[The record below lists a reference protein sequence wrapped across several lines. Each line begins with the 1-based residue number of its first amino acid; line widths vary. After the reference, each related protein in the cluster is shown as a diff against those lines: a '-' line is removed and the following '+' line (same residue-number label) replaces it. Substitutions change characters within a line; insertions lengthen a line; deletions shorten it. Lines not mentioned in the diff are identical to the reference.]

1 MRGKIQSFQDKFI
14 CFLHITMYNKSKEVV
29 ILKLIAL
36 DMDGTLLSSNLEIS
50 NENLQ
55 AIQTAKE
62 AGHIVMICS
71 GRAKEDALKL
81 LEEYKLS
88 LPVGASNGAIVYVD
102 GKVINSRCLQND
114 KVYKLAKLLESEGFP
129 YKLYTNKGVYSPYT
143 WQDQVMQAFEENK
156 HALDVTL
163 KELERITEK
172 QKKSNLITDFQ
183 KIEDV
188 VNNTEL
194 EISKFFILT
203 FNAEHRTQLLS
214 VLQED
219 TDISVTASAPTNVE
233 IMDKHG
239 HKGNGLQEMAAYF
252 NIPIEDTI
260 AIGDNF
266 NDVPMLQVAGL
277 SVAMGN
283 AEEDVKKLCDV
294 VTLTNNEH
302 GVAHA
307 IEQFVLKQAS
317 SSK

>member
-1 MRGKIQSFQDKFI
+1 MRDKIQAFQDKFI
-14 CFLHITMYNKSKEVV
+14 CFLHITMYNKNKEVV

-36 DMDGTLLSSNLEIS
+36 DMDGTLLSSSLEIS
-50 NENLQ
+50 KENLQ

-102 GKVINSRCLQND
+102 GKVINSRCLPND

-163 KELERITEK
+163 EELERITEK

-183 KIEDV
+183 RIEDV
-188 VNNTEL
+188 VNNPEL

-203 FNAEHRTQLLS
+203 FNAEHRAQLLS
-214 VLQED
+214 MLQED

-283 AEEDVKKLCDV
+283 AEEDVK
-294 VTLTNNEH
+294 TM
-302 GVAHA
+302 
-307 IEQFVLKQAS
+307 
-317 SSK
+317 

>member
-1 MRGKIQSFQDKFI
+1 
-14 CFLHITMYNKSKEVV
+14 MYNKSKEVV

-50 NENLQ
+50 KENLQ

-114 KVYKLAKLLESEGFP
+114 KVYKLAKLLEFEGFP

-163 KELERITEK
+163 EELERITEK

-188 VNNTEL
+188 VNNPEL

-203 FNAEHRTQLLS
+203 FNATHRAQLLS
-214 VLQED
+214 MLQED

-283 AEEDVKKLCDV
+283 AEEDVKNYV
-294 VTLTNNEH
+294 M
-302 GVAHA
+302 
-307 IEQFVLKQAS
+307 S
-317 SSK
+317 

>member
-1 MRGKIQSFQDKFI
+1 M
-14 CFLHITMYNKSKEVV
+14 
-29 ILKLIAL
+29 KLIAL

-50 NENLQ
+50 KENLQ

-114 KVYKLAKLLESEGFP
+114 KVYKLAKLLEFEGFP

-163 KELERITEK
+163 EELERITEK

-188 VNNTEL
+188 VNNPEL

-203 FNAEHRTQLLS
+203 FNATHRAQLLS
-214 VLQED
+214 MLQED

-307 IEQFVLKQAS
+307 IEKFVLKQTS

>member
-1 MRGKIQSFQDKFI
+1 M
-14 CFLHITMYNKSKEVV
+14 
-29 ILKLIAL
+29 
-36 DMDGTLLSSNLEIS
+36 
-50 NENLQ
+50 
-55 AIQTAKE
+55 
-62 AGHIVMICS
+62 
-71 GRAKEDALKL
+71 
-81 LEEYKLS
+81 
-88 LPVGASNGAIVYVD
+88 GAIVYVD

-163 KELERITEK
+163 EELERITEK

-188 VNNTEL
+188 VSNPEL

-203 FNAEHRTQLLS
+203 FNAGHRAQLLS
-214 VLQED
+214 MLQED
-219 TDISVTASAPTNVE
+219 TDIMVTASAPTNLE
-233 IMDKHG
+233 IMDKNG
-239 HKGNGLQEMAAYF
+239 HKGNGLKQMAAHF
-252 NIPIEDTI
+252 NIPIEDTV

-266 NDVPMLQVAGL
+266 NDVPMLEAAGL

-307 IEQFVLKQAS
+307 IEQFVLKQTS

>member
-1 MRGKIQSFQDKFI
+1 MRDKIQSFQDKFI
-14 CFLHITMYNKSKEVV
+14 CFLHITMYNKNKEVV

-36 DMDGTLLSSNLEIS
+36 DMDGTLLSSSLEIS
-50 NENLQ
+50 KENLQ

-129 YKLYTNKGVYSPYT
+129 YKIYTNKGVYSPYT

-163 KELERITEK
+163 EELERITEK

-183 KIEDV
+183 RIEDV
-188 VNNTEL
+188 VNNPEL

-203 FNAEHRTQLLS
+203 FNAEHRAQLLS
-214 VLQED
+214 MLQED

-283 AEEDVKKLCDV
+283 AEEDVK
-294 VTLTNNEH
+294 TM
-302 GVAHA
+302 
-307 IEQFVLKQAS
+307 
-317 SSK
+317 

>member
-14 CFLHITMYNKSKEVV
+14 CFLHITMYNKNKEVV

-36 DMDGTLLSSNLEIS
+36 DMDGTLLSSSLEIS
-50 NENLQ
+50 KENLQ

-163 KELERITEK
+163 EELERITEK

-188 VNNTEL
+188 VNNPEL

-283 AEEDVKKLCDV
+283 AEEDVKK
-294 VTLTNNEH
+294 TM
-302 GVAHA
+302 
-307 IEQFVLKQAS
+307 
-317 SSK
+317 

>member
-1 MRGKIQSFQDKFI
+1 MRDKIQSFQDKFI
-14 CFLHITMYNKSKEVV
+14 CFLHITMYNKNKEVV

-36 DMDGTLLSSNLEIS
+36 DMDGTLLSSSLEIS
-50 NENLQ
+50 KENLQ

-156 HALDVTL
+156 HVLDVTL
-163 KELERITEK
+163 EELERITEK

-183 KIEDV
+183 RIEDV
-188 VNNTEL
+188 VNNPEL

-203 FNAEHRTQLLS
+203 FNAEHRVQLLS
-214 VLQED
+214 MLQED

-283 AEEDVKKLCDV
+283 AEEDVK
-294 VTLTNNEH
+294 TM
-302 GVAHA
+302 
-307 IEQFVLKQAS
+307 
-317 SSK
+317 

>member
-1 MRGKIQSFQDKFI
+1 
-14 CFLHITMYNKSKEVV
+14 MYNKSKEVV

-50 NENLQ
+50 KENLQ
-55 AIQTAKE
+55 AIHAAQE

-71 GRAKEDALKL
+71 GRAKEDALKV

-102 GKVINSRCLQND
+102 GNVINSRCLQND

-129 YKLYTNKGVYSPYT
+129 YKLYTNQGVYAPYN
-143 WQDQVMQAFEENK
+143 WNEQVMRTFEENK
-156 HALDVTL
+156 HELDITIE
-163 KELERITEK
+163 ELERITEK

-188 VNNTEL
+188 ISNADL

-203 FNAEHRTQLLS
+203 FHARHRSALLQT
-214 VLQED
+214 LQKDKE
-219 TDISVTASAPTNVE
+219 IMVTASAPTNLE
-233 IMDKHG
+233 IMDKDG
-239 HKGNGLQEMAAYF
+239 HKGNGLREMAAHF
-252 NIPIEDTI
+252 NIPLRDTV

-266 NDVPMLQVAGL
+266 NDVPMLEIAGL
-277 SVAMGN
+277 SVAMRN

-294 VTLTNNEH
+294 VTLTNDEH
-302 GVAHA
+302 GVAYA
-307 IEQFVLKQAS
+307 IKQYVLKQPS

>member
-1 MRGKIQSFQDKFI
+1 
-14 CFLHITMYNKSKEVV
+14 MYNKSKEVV

-50 NENLQ
+50 KENLQ

-114 KVYKLAKLLESEGFP
+114 KVYKLAKLLEFEGFP

-163 KELERITEK
+163 EELERITEK

-188 VNNTEL
+188 VNNPEL

-203 FNAEHRTQLLS
+203 FNATHRAQLLS
-214 VLQED
+214 MLQED

-307 IEQFVLKQAS
+307 IEKFVLKQTS

>member
-1 MRGKIQSFQDKFI
+1 
-14 CFLHITMYNKSKEVV
+14 
-29 ILKLIAL
+29 
-36 DMDGTLLSSNLEIS
+36 
-50 NENLQ
+50 
-55 AIQTAKE
+55 
-62 AGHIVMICS
+62 GHIVMICS

-102 GKVINSRCLQND
+102 GKVINSRCLPND

-163 KELERITEK
+163 EELERITEK

-183 KIEDV
+183 RIEDV
-188 VNNTEL
+188 VNNPEL

-203 FNAEHRTQLLS
+203 FNAEHRAQLLS
-214 VLQED
+214 MLQED

-307 IEQFVLKQAS
+307 IEQFVLKQTS

>member
-1 MRGKIQSFQDKFI
+1 M
-14 CFLHITMYNKSKEVV
+14 
-29 ILKLIAL
+29 KLIAL

-50 NENLQ
+50 KENLQ

-143 WQDQVMQAFEENK
+143 WQDQVMQAFKENK

-163 KELERITEK
+163 EELERITEK

-188 VNNTEL
+188 VNNPEL

-203 FNAEHRTQLLS
+203 FNAVHRAQLLS
-214 VLQED
+214 MLQED

-307 IEQFVLKQAS
+307 IEKFVLKQTS

>member
-1 MRGKIQSFQDKFI
+1 
-14 CFLHITMYNKSKEVV
+14 MYNKNKEVV

-50 NENLQ
+50 KENLQ
-55 AIQTAKE
+55 AIRTAQA

-81 LEEYKLS
+81 LEEYRLS
-88 LPVGASNGAIVYVD
+88 IPVGASNGAIVYVD
-102 GKVINSRCLQND
+102 GKVINARCLQND

-129 YKLYTNKGVYSPYT
+129 YKLYTNKGVYAPST
-143 WQDQVMQAFEENK
+143 WQEKVMHAFEENK
-156 HALDVTL
+156 HALEVSL
-163 KELERITEK
+163 EELERITEK
-172 QKKSNLITDFQ
+172 QKKANLITDFK

-188 VNNTEL
+188 VDNPEL
-194 EISKFFILT
+194 EVSKFFILT
-203 FNAEHRTQLLS
+203 FNAEHRSQLLH
-214 VLQED
+214 VLQKD
-219 TDISVTASAPTNVE
+219 TEIMVTASAPTNLE

-239 HKGNGLQEMAAYF
+239 HKGNGLQEMASYF
-252 NIPIEDTI
+252 NIPIQDTI

-266 NDVPMLQVAGL
+266 NDVPMLEVAGL

-294 VTLTNNEH
+294 VTLTNDEH

-307 IEQFVLKQAS
+307 IEQYVLQPS

>member
-1 MRGKIQSFQDKFI
+1 MRDKIQSFQDKFI
-14 CFLHITMYNKSKEVV
+14 CFLHITMYNKNKEVV

-36 DMDGTLLSSNLEIS
+36 DMDGTLLSSSLEIS
-50 NENLQ
+50 KENLQ

-163 KELERITEK
+163 EELERITEK

-183 KIEDV
+183 RIEDV
-188 VNNTEL
+188 VNNPEL

-203 FNAEHRTQLLS
+203 FNAEHRAQLLS
-214 VLQED
+214 MLQED

-283 AEEDVKKLCDV
+283 AEEDVKKLM
-294 VTLTNNEH
+294 
-302 GVAHA
+302 
-307 IEQFVLKQAS
+307 
-317 SSK
+317 

>member
-1 MRGKIQSFQDKFI
+1 
-14 CFLHITMYNKSKEVV
+14 MYNKSKEVV

-50 NENLQ
+50 KENLR

-163 KELERITEK
+163 EELERITEK

-188 VNNTEL
+188 VNNPEL

-203 FNAEHRTQLLS
+203 FNAAHRAQLLS
-214 VLQED
+214 MLQED

-307 IEQFVLKQAS
+307 IEKFVLKQTS

>member
-1 MRGKIQSFQDKFI
+1 MRDKIQSFQDKFI

-50 NENLQ
+50 KENLQ

-163 KELERITEK
+163 EELERITEK

-183 KIEDV
+183 RIEDV
-188 VNNTEL
+188 VNNPEL

-203 FNAEHRTQLLS
+203 FNAEHRAQLLS
-214 VLQED
+214 MLQED

-283 AEEDVKKLCDV
+283 AEEDVK
-294 VTLTNNEH
+294 TM
-302 GVAHA
+302 
-307 IEQFVLKQAS
+307 
-317 SSK
+317 